1 MPITPDT
8 KDWTW
13 VLEQP
18 CLDCG
23 FDSLDYPHDALAAK
37 VRENAL
43 QWVAILEGEHLE
55 VRPSEDVWS
64 PLEYGC
70 HVRDVYRV
78 MDGRLALLLS
88 EDDPIFQN
96 WDQDETA
103 LEERYD
109 LQSSA
114 IVSGE
119 LHDAAATYAERLDA
133 VAPTQ
138 WERRGTRSNGSPFT
152 VATLGTY
159 SLHDVVHHLWDVTSS
174 QSAPAPSAPDA

>member
-1 MPITPDT
+1 MPITPDA

-13 VLEQP
+13 VLEHP
-18 CLDCG
+18 CLECG
-23 FDSLDYPHDALAAK
+23 FDPRDYPTEALAAK
-37 VRENAL
+37 VRENAR
-43 QWVAILEGEHLE
+43 QWDAVLAGDHLE

-70 HVRDVYRV
+70 HVRDVYRIMNV
-78 MDGRLALLLS
+78 RLRLLLDD
-88 EDDPIFQN
+88 DDPVFQN

-103 LEERYD
+103 IEERYD
-109 LQSSA
+109 LLSPA

-119 LHDAAATYAERLDA
+119 LVDAATIFAEALDG

-138 WERRGTRSNGSPFT
+138 WDRHGTRSNGSPFT

-159 SLHDVVHHLWDVTSS
+159 ALHDVVHHLWDVTKATSS
-174 QSAPAPSAPDA
+174 TPDA

>member
-1 MPITPDT
+1 VTITPDT

-18 CLDCG
+18 CPECG
-23 FDSLDYPHDALAAK
+23 FDPQDYPRDALAAK
-37 VRENAL
+37 VRENAR
-43 QWVAILEGEHLE
+43 QWAAVLAGEHLE

-70 HVRDVYRV
+70 HVRDVYRI

-88 EDDPIFQN
+88 EDDPVFQN

-109 LQSSA
+109 LQNPR
-114 IVSGE
+114 IVAGE
-119 LHDAAATYAERLDA
+119 LDDAAATYAERLDA

-138 WERRGTRSNGSPFT
+138 WERTGTRSNGSPFT

-159 SLHDVVHHLWDVTSS
+159 SLHDVVHHLWDVSS
-174 QSAPAPSAPDA
+174 SPSSSAPSTPDA